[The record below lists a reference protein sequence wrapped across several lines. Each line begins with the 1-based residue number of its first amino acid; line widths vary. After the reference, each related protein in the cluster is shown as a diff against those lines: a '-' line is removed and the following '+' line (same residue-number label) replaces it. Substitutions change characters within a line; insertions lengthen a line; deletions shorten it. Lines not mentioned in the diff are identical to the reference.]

1 MMVMKNGRLEATR
14 EEEAK
19 EDEIEP
25 KHHKDKEILEDDED
39 ANRVLIVH

>member
-1 MMVMKNGRLEATR
+1 MNFWNLDMMVMKNGRLEATR

-25 KHHKDKEILEDDED
+25 KHHYCMMD
-39 ANRVLIVH
+39 RVLITH

>member
-1 MMVMKNGRLEATR
+1 MVMKNGRLEATR

-25 KHHKDKEILEDDED
+25 KHHTDKEMRMMKIQIEY
-39 ANRVLIVH
+39 